1 MRPPTLLKSRDPWLD
16 TLAPLFGNTLDDALE
31 VQWTYRDSLREFL
44 NLHEIDIKDVEQIKF
59 DERTMTVFS
68 YLTDEE
74 GRRYVDGHEIARA
87 DPVTINYRIGLKI
100 FDD

>member
-1 MRPPTLLKSRDPWLD
+1 MRPPSVLRFGDLWLD

-31 VQWTYRDSLREFL
+31 VQWTYRDSLRVFL
-44 NLHEIDIKDVEQIKF
+44 NLHEIDIKDVEYIKF
-59 DERTMTVFS
+59 DKRTMTVFR

-74 GRRYVDGHEIARA
+74 GRKYIDGHEIARA
-87 DPVTINYRIGLKI
+87 DPLTINYRIDLKI